1 MTIHKNS
8 FDLGVLPFGSARAA
22 SVRYRVLQFLPYLQA
37 AGVRTTLLASAA
49 AAGAAD
55 YAVCWIQKKLLP
67 IWKLRGLAKRHAL
80 VFDFDDAIW
89 TSEKGTRSLVAR
101 LRTEWRLKYTL
112 RKSALVFAGNEFL
125 ADYARRYNPR
135 VMVVPTVLDTV
146 RYPQKEHGIT
156 DVPTLGWI
164 GHSVNFKYLAG
175 LAPVLHRLASERR
188 FRLLVIA
195 DQDFQ
200 LEGVEVVNRR
210 WSEETEVADI
220 LSMDVGLM
228 PLADDEWTRGK
239 CGFKAIQY
247 MSAGVPA
254 VASSVG
260 MNRDLIAHGVDGFL
274 AARDDD
280 WLEALGRLLADAAL
294 RASVG
299 RNAREKIRAS
309 YSLANWGP
317 VVSKVFDDMV
327 RARR

>member
-1 MTIHKNS
+1 MTTNKNS

-22 SVRYRVLQFLPYLQA
+22 SVRYRVLQFLPYLHA
-37 AGVRTTLLASAA
+37 AGVRTTLLAAG
-49 AAGAAD
+49 AGAAD

-67 IWKLRGLAKRHAL
+67 MRKVRALAKRHAL

-89 TSEKGTRSLVAR
+89 TSEKGKRSLVPR

-125 ADYARRYNPR
+125 AAYARQYNPR

-146 RYPQKEHGIT
+146 RYPQKEHGT
-156 DVPTLGWI
+156 AGVPTLGWI
-164 GHSVNFKYLAG
+164 GHSVNFKYLCA
-175 LAPVLHRLASERR
+175 LAPVLRRLASERP
-188 FRLLVIA
+188 FRLLVVA
-195 DQDFQ
+195 DEDFH
-200 LEGVEVVNRR
+200 LDGVEVVNRR
-210 WSEETEVADI
+210 WSEETEVSDI

-260 MNRDLIAHGVDGFL
+260 MNRQLIEHGVDGFL
-274 AARDDD
+274 ASNDDD
-280 WLEALGRLLADAAL
+280 WLEALRRLQADVAL
-294 RASVG
+294 RASMG
-299 RNAREKIRAS
+299 RNARDKIRAS
-309 YSLANWGP
+309 YSLASWGP
-317 VVSKVFDDMV
+317 VVSRVFDDIV
-327 RARR
+327 RSRQ